1 MLNIKAITIDLDD
14 TLWDIE
20 PVIQAAEAEL
30 WDWLS
35 LNYPRIAKIYNQ
47 QEIVNL
53 RADVANKHPE
63 KAFDYRFMRR
73 LILREIFKRADYP
86 EEYAEDAFTV
96 FDIARNTVK
105 LYDGAQETLE
115 LLSADYKLIAITN
128 GNADLNKIGL
138 RHLFDDVVTAVDVGF
153 AKPDKRI
160 FQEAIKRSKVD
171 VHEIVH
177 VGDNPEADIVGAASA
192 GLVTV
197 WMNSQQIKWPEKYQ
211 KPDKT
216 IMSISELCGLLIPRI
231 N

>member
-53 RADVANKHPE
+53 RADVANKYPE

-73 LILREIFKRADYP
+73 LILREIFIRADYP
-86 EEYAEDAFTV
+86 EEHAEDAFTV
-96 FDIARNTVK
+96 FDIARNNVK
-105 LYDGAQETLE
+105 LYDGAQEALE
-115 LLSADYKLIAITN
+115 ILSADYKLIAITN

-197 WMNSQQIKWPEKYQ
+197 WMNSQQIEWPEKYQ

>member
-1 MLNIKAITIDLDD
+1 M
-14 TLWDIE
+14 
-20 PVIQAAEAEL
+20 
-30 WDWLS
+30 
-35 LNYPRIAKIYNQ
+35 
-47 QEIVNL
+47 
-53 RADVANKHPE
+53 
-63 KAFDYRFMRR
+63 
-73 LILREIFKRADYP
+73 
-86 EEYAEDAFTV
+86 
-96 FDIARNTVK
+96 FDIARNNVK

-197 WMNSQQIKWPEKYQ
+197 WMNSQQIEWPEKYQ